1 MFMITPIVIS
11 CFISTVVLA
20 INTSIAWRHRQERS
34 GYYFSLFTASLA
46 FWGVMVTLGYAAKP
60 LSLKIFFAVL
70 DAWGYRTAEAFLL
83 LFALCFAGYE
93 HIAEKKWMKAIAV
106 LHVLSHALLASTNQ
120 WHGLIWKDF
129 IPQANNVVLFVHGP
143 AFALTVITGYSH
155 ALICM
160 TLFVIASFRGSN
172 IIKRQA
178 RLLITAFLIHI
189 FLNVAYNIDL
199 FDVPGVDWTSST
211 SAFTNVFVLWALS
224 GQKLLDIVPIARNKL
239 INNLSDGLIALDM
252 KNRIIDINHSAAE
265 ILGST
270 ENALLGKKLGDVFP
284 RSGAELVEAPEKEVK
299 FELNIDDQR
308 YYDALLSPVHDEW
321 PKGQIGRMIILRDI
335 TERKQTELRLLQ
347 LHKAVEQSPVSVLIT
362 NLQGNIEYVNPH
374 FTKLTGYGLDEVIGK
389 NPRMVQSGNTSLEAY
404 EEMWNT
410 VRSGKVWRG
419 EVWNK
424 KKNGDPYCEV
434 EIIAPVIDNDGT
446 IVNYIAIKEDVTA
459 QKESEVKLREA
470 YDKLEEQMSEIQAL
484 QSDLREQAIRDPLTK
499 LHNRH
504 YLKETLNREL
514 SRAMRER
521 YPVSFLLLDI
531 DHFKHV
537 NDTYGHAAGD
547 FVLRD
552 LADHLAEFTRTGD
565 IVCRYGGEEF
575 LVAFPNT
582 KEQDAFLIADRLRV
596 SIQNALIYVD
606 RHVISITVSA
616 GISEFPTH
624 GQYEALILESAD
636 KALYHAKYNGRNQ
649 VVLWSKIKAPF

>member
-1 MFMITPIVIS
+1 MITPIVIS

-224 GQKLLDIVPIARNKL
+224 GQKLLDINPIARNKL
-239 INNLSDGLIALDM
+239 IKNLSDGLIALDL
-252 KNRIIDINHSAAE
+252 KNRIIDINRSAAE
-265 ILGST
+265 LLGNT
-270 ENALLGKKLGDVFP
+270 ENALLGKKLEDVFP
-284 RSGAELVEAPEKEVK
+284 RFTSELMEAPEKEIK

-362 NLQGNIEYVNPH
+362 DIQGNIEYVNPY
-374 FTKLTGYGLDEVIGK
+374 FTKLTGYELNEAIGK
-389 NPRMVQSGNTSLEAY
+389 NPLIIQSGSTPRETY

-410 VRSGKVWRG
+410 IRSGNVWRG
-419 EVWNK
+419 DIWNK
-424 KKNGDPYCEV
+424 KKNGELYCEL
-434 EIIAPVIDNDGT
+434 EIITPVIDSDGT
-446 IVNYIAIKEDVTA
+446 IVNYVAIKEDITA
-459 QKESEVKLREA
+459 QKEADAKLREA
-470 YDKLEEQMSEIQAL
+470 HNKLEEQMNEIQVL

-499 LHNRH
+499 LHNRR
-504 YLKETLNREL
+504 YLKETLSREL
-514 SRAMRER
+514 SRAMREQ

-531 DHFKHV
+531 DHFKTV

-547 FVLRD
+547 FVLKEI
-552 LADHLAEFTRTGD
+552 AEHLLEFTRTGD

-575 LVAFPNT
+575 LVVFPNT
-582 KEQDAFLIADRLRV
+582 KEQDAFFIADRLRATIQK
-596 SIQNALIYVD
+596 SIIYVD

-624 GQYEALILESAD
+624 GQYEALILETAD

-649 VVLWSKIKAPF
+649 VVLWSKIKAPL

>member
-224 GQKLLDIVPIARNKL
+224 GQKLLDINPIARNKL

-284 RSGAELVEAPEKEVK
+284 RSGAELAEAPEKEVK

>member
-1 MFMITPIVIS
+1 MFAITPIVIS
-11 CFISTVVLA
+11 CVISTVVLT
-20 INTSIAWRHRQERS
+20 INTFIAWRHRQERS

-46 FWGVMVTLGYAAKP
+46 FWGVMITLGYAAVP
-60 LSLKIFFAVL
+60 LPLKIFFAVL

-106 LHVLSHALLASTNQ
+106 FHVLSHSLMASTNQ

-129 IPQANNVVLFVHGP
+129 IPQANNIILFVHGP
-143 AFALTVITGYSH
+143 AFAFTVITGYSH

-160 TLFVIASFRGSN
+160 TLFVIASFRGAN

-178 RLLITAFLIHI
+178 RLLITAFLVQL
-189 FLNVAYNIDL
+189 FLNFAYNIDL
-199 FDVPGVDWTSST
+199 FDMPGWDWTSIA

-224 GQKLLDIVPIARNKL
+224 GQRLLDINPIARNKL
-239 INNLSDGLIALDM
+239 INNLSDGMIALDL
-252 KNRIIDINHSAAE
+252 KNRIIDINRSAAN
-265 ILGST
+265 ILGNR
-270 ENALLGKKLGDVFP
+270 EDALLGKKLEDVFP
-284 RSGAELVEAPEKEVK
+284 RFGSELREAPEKEVK
-299 FELNIDDQR
+299 FELNISDQR
-308 YYDALLSPVHDEW
+308 FYDTLISPLRDEW
-321 PKGQIGRMIILRDI
+321 PKGLVGRLIILRDI
-335 TERKQTELRLLQ
+335 TELKQKELRLLQ
-347 LHKAVEQSPVSVLIT
+347 LHKAVEQSPVSVVIT
-362 NLQGNIEYVNPH
+362 DIQGNIEYINPH

-389 NPRMVQSGNTSLEAY
+389 NPRIIQSGDTSLETY
-404 EEMWNT
+404 DQMWRT
-410 VRSGKVWRG
+410 IRSGKVWRG

-424 KKNGDPYCEV
+424 KKTGEPYCEV
-434 EIIAPVIDNDGT
+434 EIIAPVIDSDGA

-459 QKESEVKLREA
+459 EKESEAKLREA
-470 YDKLEEQMSEIQAL
+470 YVKLEEQMSEIQAL

-504 YLKETLNREL
+504 YLKETLSREL
-514 SRAMRER
+514 SRAMREQ

-531 DHFKHV
+531 DHFKRV
-537 NDTYGHAAGD
+537 NDMYGHAAGD

-582 KEQDAFLIADRLRV
+582 KEQDAFLIADRLRE
-596 SIQNALIYVD
+596 SIQESPIYVD
-606 RHVISITVSA
+606 RQMISITISA
-616 GISEFPTH
+616 GISEFPAH
-624 GQYEALILESAD
+624 GQYEALILETAD
-636 KALYHAKYNGRNQ
+636 KALYYAKHNGRNQ

>member
-596 SIQNALIYVD
+596 SIQNAPIYVD

>member
-224 GQKLLDIVPIARNKL
+224 GQKLLDINPIARNKL
-239 INNLSDGLIALDM
+239 INNLSDGMIALDL
-252 KNRIIDINHSAAE
+252 KNRIIDINRSAAE
-265 ILGST
+265 VLGNT
-270 ENALLGKKLGDVFP
+270 EDALLGKNWKRFFP
-284 RSGAELVEAPEKEVK
+284 RLTSELRKREKEVK

-374 FTKLTGYGLDEVIGK
+374 FTKLTGYGLGEVIGK
-389 NPRMVQSGNTSLEAY
+389 NPRIIQSGDTSPETY
-404 EEMWNT
+404 DEMWKT
-410 VRSGKVWRG
+410 IRSGKVWRG

-504 YLKETLNREL
+504 YLKETLHREL
-514 SRAMRER
+514 SRAMREQ

-582 KEQDAFLIADRLRV
+582 KEQDAFLIADRLRASV
-596 SIQNALIYVD
+596 QESTIYVD

>member
-224 GQKLLDIVPIARNKL
+224 GQKLLDINPIARNKL
-239 INNLSDGLIALDM
+239 INNLSDGLIALDL
-252 KNRIIDINHSAAE
+252 KNRIIDINRSAAG
-265 ILGST
+265 ILGSA
-270 ENALLGKKLGDVFP
+270 ENALLGKNLEDVFP
-284 RSGAELVEAPEKEVK
+284 RLTLELMEAPEKEIK

-308 YYDALLSPVHDEW
+308 YYDALLSPIHDEW

-362 NLQGNIEYVNPH
+362 DIQGNIEYVNPH
-374 FTKLTGYGLDEVIGK
+374 FTKLTGYELNEVIGK
-389 NPRMVQSGNTSLEAY
+389 NPLIIQSGSTPRETY

-410 VRSGKVWRG
+410 IRSGKVWRG
-419 EVWNK
+419 DIWNK
-424 KKNGDPYCEV
+424 KKNGELYCEL
-434 EIIAPVIDNDGT
+434 EIITPVIDGDGA
-446 IVNYIAIKEDVTA
+446 IVNYVAIKEDITA
-459 QKESEVKLREA
+459 QKEADAKLREA
-470 YDKLEEQMSEIQAL
+470 HNKLEEQMSEIQAL

-575 LVAFPNT
+575 LVVFPNT

-596 SIQNALIYVD
+596 SIQESLIYVD